1 MSSYRIGERQALR
14 DFLISIIPG
23 IKPSQGR
30 RIVVMTMSARIMV
43 HFNRLAQAGLVLLCT
58 ILVAG
63 CSMNRTSSV
72 PSDFH
77 FVMDAWSAESGTAD
91 HVNIKINAD
100 GKGQYDVYDSGG
112 TIQYDL
118 SDVVIYSPDQVVKD
132 GSFKLSNAELEQL
145 WAVINENKFFELDE
159 KYQMQIGHSYAFIL
173 IEADG
178 RKHMVDNIGMEVPEM
193 RAIVDATNAVL
204 PEDAAIEY
212 GEGYI
217 P

>member
-1 MSSYRIGERQALR
+1 MT
-14 DFLISIIPG
+14 
-23 IKPSQGR
+23 R
-30 RIVVMTMSARIMV
+30 RARIKV
-43 HFNRLAQAGLVLLCT
+43 RFNRLAQAGLVLLCA
-58 ILVAG
+58 ILVNA
-63 CSMNRTSSV
+63 CSTSKIGSV

-77 FVMDAWSAESGTAD
+77 FVMDAWSAQRGTAN
-91 HVNIKINAD
+91 HVHIKINAD
-100 GKGQYDVYDSGG
+100 GEGQYDVYDSGG
-112 TIQYDL
+112 TVQYDL
-118 SDVVIYSPDQVVKD
+118 SDVVIYSPDQVVQD

-145 WAVINENKFFELDE
+145 WDVINENKFFELDE
-159 KYQMQIGHSYAFIL
+159 KYQMQIGHSSAFIL

-204 PEDAAIEY
+204 PEGAAIEY

>member
-1 MSSYRIGERQALR
+1 
-14 DFLISIIPG
+14 
-23 IKPSQGR
+23 
-30 RIVVMTMSARIMV
+30 MTMIARIKV

-58 ILVAG
+58 ILVTG
-63 CSMNRTSSV
+63 CSMSRTSSV
-72 PSDFH
+72 PSDFY
-77 FVMDAWSAESGTAD
+77 FVMDARSAERGTAN
-91 HVNIKINAD
+91 HVYIKGNAD
-100 GKGQYDVYDSGG
+100 GEGQYDVYDSGG

-118 SDVVIYSPDQVVKD
+118 NDVVIYSPDQIVKD

-145 WAVINENKFFELDE
+145 WYVINENKFFDLDK

-173 IEADG
+173 IEAEG
-178 RKHMVDNIGMEVPEM
+178 RKHIVDNIGMEVPET

-204 PEDAAIEY
+204 PEGVAIEY